1 SYSIDED
8 SVLTFSESQVLGNAS
23 DIEGDV
29 SLVGISYDGPDGI
42 FSINGDGTCSFAP
55 NENFNGEVQ
64 LNVTIQ
70 DEDGAT
76 VDTVIN
82 VDVLPINDAPVSGDL
97 AYSVD
102 EDGSVTL
109 SQEQLLSQASDVEGD
124 DLTAANL
131 SAGDNATVTAN
142 EDGSFT

>member
-1 SYSIDED
+1 
-8 SVLTFSESQVLGNAS
+8 
-23 DIEGDV
+23 
-29 SLVGISYDGPDGI
+29 
-42 FSINGDGTCSFAP
+42 GDGTCSFAP

-131 SAGDNATVTAN
+131 SAGDNAT
-142 EDGSFT
+142 

>member
-1 SYSIDED
+1 LAGATDIDGDDLTVE
-8 SVLTFSESQVLGNAS
+8 SVNY
-23 DIEGDV
+23 EGA
-29 SLVGISYDGPDGI
+29 DGVFTD
-42 FSINGDGTCSFAP
+42 NGDGTYTFAP

-109 SQEQLLSQASDVEGD
+109 SQEQLLSQASD
-124 DLTAANL
+124 
-131 SAGDNATVTAN
+131 
-142 EDGSFT
+142 